1 MSTTIRPETET
12 DRQAIFALTE
22 AAFGRADESHL
33 IDALRAG
40 SSWIS
45 NLSWVAERE
54 GRVLAHALATRC
66 HIGDVPALCLAP
78 CAVLPEFQ
86 GTGLGTE
93 VIEAVIG
100 AAREQGESY
109 MTVLGH
115 PTYYPRFGFYVDPD
129 VTVPFEVEDG
139 AFMVLQLG
147 EAPMPAGEVRYAAE
161 FGI

>member
-1 MSTTIRPETET
+1 M
-12 DRQAIFALTE
+12 
-22 AAFGRADESHL
+22 
-33 IDALRAG
+33 
-40 SSWIS
+40 
-45 NLSWVAERE
+45 V
-54 GRVLAHALATRC
+54 AHALATRC

-78 CAVLPEFQ
+78 CSVLPEFQ

-115 PTYYPRFGFYVDPD
+115 PTYYPRFGFDVDPD

-147 EAPMPAGEVRYAAE
+147 EAPMPAGEVRYATE